1 MLAKPKPHHSCLP
14 LPLSLV
20 FDSAGTQMWYS
31 MHGGYNS
38 SKQSLQGAGE
48 LQVLH
53 WGPSCQLH
61 PRDWTPEQGLLPGG
75 PQLLLSSPV
84 PVIRLNSCPAPS
96 APTPFQGHFS
106 VGGLGAKKD
115 YISGPLFTLQ
125 QSPPG
130 IWGAGLFS
138 SSLTHH

>member
-1 MLAKPKPHHSCLP
+1 MLAKPKPHHSCLRFS
-14 LPLSLV
+14 LSLV

-31 MHGGYNS
+31 THGGYNS
-38 SKQSLQGAGE
+38 SRQNLQGAGE

-84 PVIRLNSCPAPS
+84 PVIRLNSCPAS
-96 APTPFQGHFS
+96 SSSTSFQGHFS
-106 VGGLGAKKD
+106 VGDLGATQ
-115 YISGPLFTLQ
+115 GPCSPCSW
-125 QSPPG
+125 SPPG